1 MLAQASS
8 LLLASA
14 MESAPEQ
21 DAAAMARLPRQIQ
34 PRTVAN
40 RNGPGPF
47 LALIYKKTD
56 VPTNRNT
63 ARITDG

>member
-1 MLAQASS
+1 
-8 LLLASA
+8 

-21 DAAAMARLPRQIQ
+21 DAAAIARLPRQIQ

-47 LALIYKKTD
+47 IALIYKKTD